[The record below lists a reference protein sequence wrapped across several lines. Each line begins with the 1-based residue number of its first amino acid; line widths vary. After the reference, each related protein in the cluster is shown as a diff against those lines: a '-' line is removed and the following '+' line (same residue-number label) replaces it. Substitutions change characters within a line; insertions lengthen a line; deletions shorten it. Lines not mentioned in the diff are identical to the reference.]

1 MLGGAPKRD
10 CAASKLD
17 HRAAPIGRSSKGKS
31 MINTVAVIGGS
42 GFVGRATVERLARA
56 GKQVIVL
63 CRNSERAKY
72 LKPMGN
78 VGQITLVAGNA
89 LDEAVLES
97 VIRPA
102 DAVVNLVGI
111 LAEGG
116 GQRFDALQAELPAR
130 IGALAAKHDVQS
142 LVHVSAIGADRNSPS
157 HYAKSK
163 AAGEAGLHK
172 AFASA
177 VILRPSI
184 VFGPRDDFFNRFAAM
199 AMIAPAL
206 PLPGGGKMRMQPVYV
221 EDVVGAIM
229 AGLGL
234 AGGKLAKSP
243 EGKIF
248 ELGGPDMFSFRQLME
263 ITLLH
268 IQRRRLLLPVPFF
281 ALSCGAAFAGLLP
294 NAPIT
299 LDQVRLLKNDNIV
312 GKKALTLA
320 DLGITPTCV
329 DAVLPTYLERY
340 RPGGLF
346 RS

>member
-1 MLGGAPKRD
+1 
-10 CAASKLD
+10 LD
-17 HRAAPIGRSSKGKS
+17 GQPW
-31 MINTVAVIGGS
+31 S
-42 GFVGRATVERLARA
+42 GWHALVNR
-56 GKQVIVL
+56 VIVL

-89 LDEAVLES
+89 LDDAVLES

-142 LVHVSAIGADRNSPS
+142 LVHVSAIGADRESPS

-172 AFASA
+172 AYASA

-248 ELGGPDMFSFRQLME
+248 ELGGPDMFQLSA
-263 ITLLH
+263 IDGNH
-268 IQRRRLLLPVPFF
+268 
-281 ALSCGAAFAGLLP
+281 
-294 NAPIT
+294 
-299 LDQVRLLKNDNIV
+299 
-312 GKKALTLA
+312 LA
-320 DLGITPTCV
+320 
-329 DAVLPTYLERY
+329 
-340 RPGGLF
+340 
-346 RS
+346 

>member
-1 MLGGAPKRD
+1 MRGGDPGVVRAV
-10 CAASKLD
+10 SKLD
-17 HRAAPIGRSSKGKS
+17 HRAGLIGRSSKGKS

-56 GKQVIVL
+56 DKQVIVL

-78 VGQITLVAGNA
+78 VGQITLVGGNA
-89 LDEAVLES
+89 LDEAILES

-116 GQRFDALQAELPAR
+116 GQRFDELQAQLPAR
-130 IGALAAKHDVQS
+130 IGAFATTHDVQS
-142 LVHVSAIGADRNSPS
+142 LVHVSAIGADRESPS

-163 AAGEAGLHK
+163 AAGEAGLRK
-172 AFASA
+172 VYPSA

-199 AMIAPAL
+199 AMFAPAL

-229 AGLGL
+229 AGIGLG
-234 AGGKLAKSP
+234 GSKLAKSP
-243 EGKIF
+243 EGRIF
-248 ELGGPDMFSFRQLME
+248 ELGGPDVYSFLQLME

-268 IQRRRLLLPVPFF
+268 TQRRRLLLPVPFF
-281 ALSCGAAFAGLLP
+281 ALSCAAAFAGLLP

-299 LDQVRLLKNDNIV
+299 LDQVRLLKYDNIV
-312 GKKALTLA
+312 GEKALTLA
-320 DLGITPTCV
+320 NLDITPTCV

-340 RPGGLF
+340 RKGGLV

>member
-1 MLGGAPKRD
+1 
-10 CAASKLD
+10 
-17 HRAAPIGRSSKGKS
+17 

-89 LDEAVLES
+89 LDEAVLDS

-116 GQRFDALQAELPAR
+116 GQRFDELQAQLPER
-130 IGALAAKHDVQS
+130 IGALATKHGLQS
-142 LVHVSAIGADRNSPS
+142 VVHVSAIGADSQSPS
-157 HYAKSK
+157 NYAKSK
-163 AAGEAGLHK
+163 AAGEAGLRK
-172 AFASA
+172 AYSPA

-234 AGGKLAKSP
+234 GAGKLAKSP

-248 ELGGPDMFSFRQLME
+248 ELGGPDIFSFRQLME
-263 ITLLH
+263 ITLLQ
-268 IQRRRLLLPVPFF
+268 IQRRRLLLSVPFF
-281 ALSCGAAFAGLLP
+281 ALSCGAAVAGLLP

-299 LDQVRLLKNDNIV
+299 LDQVRLLKRDNV
-312 GKKALTLA
+312 VDKAALTLA
-320 DLGITPTCV
+320 DLGITATCV